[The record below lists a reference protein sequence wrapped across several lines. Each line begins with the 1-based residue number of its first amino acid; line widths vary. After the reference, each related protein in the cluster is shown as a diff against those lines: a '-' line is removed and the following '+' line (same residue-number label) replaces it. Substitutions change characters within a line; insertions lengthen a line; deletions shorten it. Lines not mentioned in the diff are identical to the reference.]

1 MKNIKN
7 EKIVEIEESN
17 IDSEKNNEEVTEM
30 VIKPKWSLK
39 KKLMLGGG
47 VLAGLVL
54 GAMALGSRKSTSDGV
69 SVDIDE
75 DDEADNAV
83 QPDEVTV
90 EG

>member
-7 EKIVEIEESN
+7 EKIVESEEFN
-17 IDSEKNNEEVTEM
+17 VDSENNEEVTEM

-54 GAMALGSRKSTSDGV
+54 GAMALGSKKSTPDGV
-69 SVDIDE
+69 SVDIEE
-75 DDEADNAV
+75 DDEAYNAV
-83 QPDEVTV
+83 QPDENTV